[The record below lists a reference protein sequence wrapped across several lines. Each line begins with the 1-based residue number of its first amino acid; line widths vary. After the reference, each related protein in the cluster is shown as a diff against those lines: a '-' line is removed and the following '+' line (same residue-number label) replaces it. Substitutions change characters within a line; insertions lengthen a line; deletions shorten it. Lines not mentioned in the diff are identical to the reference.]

1 MPDDSLQHIAN
12 LVQPSLRHCGVEL
25 FDAQWDGATGTPTLR
40 LLIEKPGGVSLDDCE
55 RVSVAVS
62 AVLDAYDPIEAAY
75 QLEVSSPGAERSLR
89 DVDDWRRH
97 VGFRVNVRYRSGDGD
112 TVVEGRLLSVS
123 EASVEVEIQAGR
135 GRRADLRGAQAVTG
149 AGASRKATSSV
160 TIPAGD
166 LLAGRLA
173 VEI

>member
-1 MPDDSLQHIAN
+1 M
-12 LVQPSLRHCGVEL
+12 
-25 FDAQWDGATGTPTLR
+25 
-40 LLIEKPGGVSLDDCE
+40 
-55 RVSVAVS
+55 
-62 AVLDAYDPIEAAY
+62 
-75 QLEVSSPGAERSLR
+75 
-89 DVDDWRRH
+89 
-97 VGFRVNVRYRSGDGD
+97 RYRSGDGD